1 MLCSICKI
9 NEAKV
14 HYTKIVGDQM
24 PKIDLCE
31 ACAKEKGVSDPG
43 AFAFEDLL
51 LGAGIVQEIEQ
62 LATSATI
69 KCPHCGYTQADF
81 KKSGRLGC
89 AECYTTFAAGMEGM
103 LKGMHKG
110 IRHVGK
116 APQALQ
122 QTRDYTEQ
130 LKSLQKRLDKAVG
143 DENFEQAATVRD
155 EIKRTKTKLGEIAA
169 I

>member
-1 MLCSICKI
+1 MLCSICKK

-31 ACAKEKGVSDPG
+31 VCAKEKGVSDPG

-51 LGAGIVQEIEQ
+51 LGTGVVQEMEE
-62 LATSATI
+62 LTASEAV
-69 KCPHCGYTQADF
+69 KCTRCGYSQADF

-89 AECYTTFAAGMEGM
+89 AECYTTFSSGMEGM
-103 LKGMHKG
+103 LKAMHKD

-116 APQALQ
+116 VPQALQ
-122 QTRDYTEQ
+122 QTREHSEK
-130 LKSLQKRLDKAVG
+130 LKVLQKRLDKAVG
-143 DENFEQAATVRD
+143 EEDFEQAATMRD
-155 EIKRTKTKLGEIAA
+155 EIKRTQAKRDESTTS
-169 I
+169 